1 MLALTRRELHLL
13 ERGTAEEAIGIAEGF
28 RQFEMVVSFGDDE
41 LHGFA
46 CGFDRR
52 GELAG
57 LALKLRRLEGSVSD
71 DDGRFQFIEM
81 ALSA

>member
-1 MLALTRRELHLL
+1 MLALARRELHLL
-13 ERGTAEEAIGIAEGF
+13 ERGTAEEAIGIAESF

-46 CGFDRR
+46 CSFDRR

-57 LALKLRRLEGSVSD
+57 LALKLWRFERPMRNHDRRI
-71 DDGRFQFIEM
+71 QFVEM